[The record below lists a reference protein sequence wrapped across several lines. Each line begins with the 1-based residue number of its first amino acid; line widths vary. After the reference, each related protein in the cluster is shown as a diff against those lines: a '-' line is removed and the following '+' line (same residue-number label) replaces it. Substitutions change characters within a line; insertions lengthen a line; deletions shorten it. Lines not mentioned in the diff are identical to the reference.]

1 MEQTVSYNLIQFIKT
16 KESYAET
23 AYYDNGQ
30 YAIGYGHRNKTI
42 RAGQRT
48 NPQEAEQ
55 WLKEDLKA
63 AESCVK
69 RNIPHK
75 LTQGQYDALVSLM
88 YNYGC
93 AGFLR
98 TDGGKAAQKGDFAK
112 VAEWLANY
120 KNEKNGG
127 LEKRRQQE
135 LAFFL
140 GKNPTSSP
148 ASPTTATANV
158 APQTG
163 KTTTDKVI
171 LGLTIA
177 GGIATLLYTLLS
189 IKNMS
194 SKR

>member
-16 KESYAET
+16 KEKYAET

-30 YAIGYGHRNKTI
+30 YAIGYGHRNATI

-48 NPQEAEQ
+48 NTQEAEQ
-55 WLKEDLKA
+55 WLKDDLKA
-63 AESCVK
+63 AEGCVK

-75 LTQGQYDALVSLM
+75 LTQGQYDALVSLT

-98 TDGGKAAQKGDFAK
+98 TEGGKAAKQGDFSK

-120 KNEKNGG
+120 KNEKNSG
-127 LEKRRQQE
+127 LETRRQQE

-148 ASPTTATANV
+148 ASPTTATASSSQPSKSN
-158 APQTG
+158 
-163 KTTTDKVI
+163 TDKVI
-171 LGLTIA
+171 LGITIIGGVATIA
-177 GGIATLLYTLLS
+177 YTLIS
-189 IKNMS
+189 ILKMVKN
-194 SKR
+194 K